1 MSKVVYAKLV
11 KGMRKRGWQWLRK
24 TGSHEVWLYPTT
36 GIQTVLP
43 RKKRTDLVGEPFL
56 RQIKQAEA
64 GEQQSRGRRAAEAN
78 PLFARG
84 MAKEHRE
91 RWRKAMVSANKSV
104 RASYDLFPGDFAG
117 AFNASLDTI
126 KYAAAALAEAENVGK
141 ENSSMIRDARKVG
154 RKGLDQARGYLAVA
168 QDVSIRLGRPAV
180 DAHTNPA
187 NIPGG
192 NMSACI
198 AIMEARPDVDNAGA
212 LCNWL
217 AQKAGEFG
225 RGSRAP
231 KKATKTQAQQRG
243 LLRKAMRI

>member
-1 MSKVVYAKLV
+1 MAKVAYSKLV
-11 KGMRKRGWQWLRK
+11 KGMRDRGWKALRK
-24 TGSHEVWLYPTT
+24 SGSHEVWVYPPT

-43 RKKRTDLVGEPFL
+43 RKRRSELVGNPFL

-64 GEQQSRGRRAAEAN
+64 GEQQSRGRRN
-78 PLFARG
+78 PLFGRG
-84 MAKEHRE
+84 MKGEHQE
-91 RWRKAMVSANKSV
+91 RWRKAMASAYKSE

-126 KYAAAALAEAENVGK
+126 KYAAAALAEAESFGK
-141 ENSSMIRDARKVG
+141 GNSSMVRDARKMG
-154 RKGLDQARGYLAVA
+154 RKGVEQAKGYLDVA
-168 QDVSIRLGRPAV
+168 QDVSIKLGRPAIA
-180 DAHTNPA
+180 DPYQNPA
-187 NIPGG
+187 DTPGG

-217 AQKAGEFG
+217 AQRAGEFG
-225 RGSRAP
+225 RGTRAP
-231 KKATKTQAQQRG
+231 KKATKTQKQQRG